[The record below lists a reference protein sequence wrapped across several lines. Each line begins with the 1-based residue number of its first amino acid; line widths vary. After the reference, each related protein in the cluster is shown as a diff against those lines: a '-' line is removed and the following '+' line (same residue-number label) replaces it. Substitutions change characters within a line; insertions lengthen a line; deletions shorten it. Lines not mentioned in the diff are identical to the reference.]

1 VRTTVKGKNID
12 VSDRIRRY
20 AEKRFGR
27 LDRVLD
33 DRTDAVVELSVEPHH
48 SPDDSHIVEATL
60 NIDGQLLRGHAAAP
74 THQAGIDTVVDR
86 MERRAVDFRS
96 KPRGRARRDAEA
108 ASARIEPAPE
118 SDGTPERRVVK
129 VKRFDLEP
137 VFAEDAIARMEEL
150 GHAFYVFVDA
160 ETERIAIVYR
170 RADGDY
176 GVIEPAVGGGYTADR
191 R

>member
-1 VRTTVKGKNID
+1 VRTTVKGRNIE
-12 VSDRIRRY
+12 VSDRVRRY
-20 AEKRFGR
+20 AEKRFAR
-27 LDRVLD
+27 LERVLD
-33 DRTDAVVELSVEPHH
+33 DRADAVVELSVEHHH
-48 SPDDSHIVEATL
+48 SGDDAHIVEATL
-60 NIDGQLLRGHAAAP
+60 LIDGQVIRGHAAAA

-86 MERRAVDFRS
+86 IERRAVDFRT
-96 KPRGRARRDAEA
+96 KPRGKARRDAEA
-108 ASARIEPAPE
+108 ASAEPGPVAE
-118 SDGTPERRVVK
+118 SDDEPEPRIVK

-160 ETERIAIVYR
+160 ETEGIAIVYR

-176 GVIEPAVGGGYTADR
+176 GVIEPVVGGGYTPDR

>member
-1 VRTTVKGKNID
+1 VRTTVKGRNIE
-12 VSDRIRRY
+12 VSDRVRRY
-20 AEKRFGR
+20 AEKRFAR
-27 LDRVLD
+27 LERVLD
-33 DRTDAVVELSVEPHH
+33 DRADAVVELSVEHHH
-48 SPDDSHIVEATL
+48 SGDDAHIVEATL
-60 NIDGQLLRGHAAAP
+60 LIDGQVIRGHAAAA

-86 MERRAVDFRS
+86 IERRAVDFRT
-96 KPRGRARRDAEA
+96 KPRGKARRDAEA
-108 ASARIEPAPE
+108 ASAEPGPVAE
-118 SDGTPERRVVK
+118 SDDEPEPRIVK

-176 GVIEPAVGGGYTADR
+176 GVIEPVVGGGYTPDR

>member
-1 VRTTVKGKNID
+1 MRTTVKGKNIA
-12 VSDRIRRY
+12 VSDRVRQY
-20 AEKRFGR
+20 AEKRFAR

-33 DRTDAVVELSVEPHH
+33 DRADAVVELSVEHHH
-48 SPDDSHIVEATL
+48 SGEDSHIVEATL
-60 NIDGQLLRGHAAAP
+60 VIDGQVLRGHAAGV

-86 MERRAVDFRS
+86 IERRAVDFRS
-96 KPRGRARRDAEA
+96 KPRGKARRDAEA
-108 ASARIEPAPE
+108 ASHEVEAAPE
-118 SDGTPERRVVK
+118 ADDEPERRIVK

-170 RADGDY
+170 RGDGDY
-176 GVIEPAVGGGYTADR
+176 GVIEPVVGGGYTPDR